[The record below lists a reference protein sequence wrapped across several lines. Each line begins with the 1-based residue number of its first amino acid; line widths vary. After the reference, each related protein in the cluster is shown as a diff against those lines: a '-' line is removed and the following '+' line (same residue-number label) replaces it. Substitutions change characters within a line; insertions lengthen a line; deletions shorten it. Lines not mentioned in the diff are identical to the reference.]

1 MCCIGHQKIVRWVW
15 IFCQYLLKLM
25 TKLQAY
31 LLVLITHGMHILHF
45 VLVKIQITMQDV
57 LYTAVRHA

>member
-1 MCCIGHQKIVRWVW
+1 
-15 IFCQYLLKLM
+15 M